1 MKITKEALKAFKLAD
16 CQLTAEVY
24 VNRSLYL
31 IVDSKTNLKW
41 ILFNDADIRLKDA
54 LQIIKSFAYY
64 AGKRSLIDNYL
75 NLNN

>member
-54 LQIIKSFAYY
+54 L
-64 AGKRSLIDNYL
+64 
-75 NLNN
+75 